1 MSNPN
6 ENNQAPE
13 DPNQLPQT
21 PLPLGNPQWNE
32 SPFKLVEDMLPQ
44 QATNAIRTLYAVTG
58 VSAVILGVALLVWPG
73 RTLSIFAVVLGIY
86 FVITGIAHIIS
97 SIVELGLPAG
107 WRVLGC
113 LIGVLLTMGGII
125 MLKNASLSGQAL
137 ALVLTL
143 TVGIGWILEGVIS
156 LSESWRT
163 PQSGWAVAY
172 AVLSILAG
180 VVVLFFPLAA
190 TIWLIIFTGV
200 MMIILGITA
209 VIRAFTFGR
218 GKGNG
223 SNVAL

>member
-6 ENNQAPE
+6 ESNQAHE
-13 DPNQLPQT
+13 DPNQQPQT
-21 PLPLGNPQWNE
+21 PVPLGNPQWGE

-73 RTLSIFAVVLGIY
+73 GTLSIFAVILGIY
-86 FVITGIAHIIS
+86 FIITGIAHFIS

-125 MLKNASLSGQAL
+125 MLKNATQSAAVL
-137 ALVLTL
+137 AVFLTL

-180 VVVLFFPLAA
+180 VVILFFPIAA

-200 MMIILGITA
+200 TMIILGITA

-218 GKGNG
+218 GKNN
-223 SNVAL
+223 SDNVAL